1 MAHVSETEK
10 INIIGLHIAG
20 MSNRDI
26 AKNTRHSHKTVDKWV
41 KAYEQ
46 GASIHEVPHVQ
57 PTRKVT
63 RSIEKRIVNLAS
75 GKRRR
80 SIRRVAQ
87 IMSTTPTAGQVV
99 PISYETVRQV
109 EHDSGLKPYKPI
121 IKPGLNEEQK
131 QKRVVFARSHM
142 NVEWKQVVFID
153 EIKLTLFTG
162 GRLGNEFVWAPNRS
176 QVPILGRIKTGSS
189 ITLCAAV
196 CYYGKTPLHFI
207 YNNVDAS
214 TYTTILEQTI
224 IPAANDIYQDQ
235 DWLLVQDSAPY
246 HTASKVYQWLDNHAI
261 NYISKHSWPPNSP
274 DLNIIENVWARI
286 CNQIATSKVRTLKG
300 LKKIVSEVW
309 ENIDQSYIQSL
320 VLSMHNRLTEVVN
333 RHGGST
339 HY

>member
-1 MAHVSETEK
+1 
-10 INIIGLHIAG
+10 
-20 MSNRDI
+20 
-26 AKNTRHSHKTVDKWV
+26 
-41 KAYEQ
+41 
-46 GASIHEVPHVQ
+46 
-57 PTRKVT
+57 
-63 RSIEKRIVNLAS
+63 
-75 GKRRR
+75 
-80 SIRRVAQ
+80 
-87 IMSTTPTAGQVV
+87 
-99 PISYETVRQV
+99 
-109 EHDSGLKPYKPI
+109 
-121 IKPGLNEEQK
+121 
-131 QKRVVFARSHM
+131 
-142 NVEWKQVVFID
+142 VEWKQAVFID
-153 EIKLTLFTG
+153 EIRLTSFAG

-207 YNNVDAS
+207 YDNVDAS
-214 TYTTILEQTI
+214 TYIRILEQTI

-246 HTASKVYQWLDNHAI
+246 HTASTVYQWLDNHAI

-274 DLNIIENVWARI
+274 HLNIIENVWARI

-320 VLSMHNRLTEVVN
+320 VLSMHNRLTEVIDK
-333 RHGGST
+333 HGGST